1 MSPQSTEPAFQPY
14 DNGSVRYHS
23 ISRKLS
29 ILIGTCN
36 VPNYLV
42 TTVKFQEFVNEL
54 NPRYV
59 VPGRTAMNKELD
71 LLLQGLKG
79 KLCKHLDT
87 WTKKGMTESFLGVT
101 AHFFLRK
108 SHKHFKATLAVRIFP
123 QQHTADQVLDI
134 FKAVLCEW
142 SIEESRTS
150 KVLTNNG
157 SNMVAAFKDLKS
169 SLSDV
174 EDELDDES
182 TNGGVIAD
190 SGPSSSSFQS
200 PTTSDSEKS
209 KSGDKDD
216 FLQMDKDAEEDI

>member
-1 MSPQSTEPAFQPY
+1 M
-14 DNGSVRYHS
+14 
-23 ISRKLS
+23 
-29 ILIGTCN
+29 IGTCN

-87 WTKKGMTESFLGVT
+87 WTKKGMSESFLSVT

-123 QQHTADQVLDI
+123 QQHTADQVLDVL
-134 FKAVLCEW
+134 KAVLCEW
-142 SIEESRTS
+142 SIEESRIS
-150 KVLTNNG
+150 KVLTDNG

-169 SLSDV
+169 SLLDV
-174 EDELDDES
+174 EDELNLWQRS
-182 TNGGVIAD
+182 LIH
-190 SGPSSSSFQS
+190 FHQ
-200 PTTSDSEKS
+200 
-209 KSGDKDD
+209 
-216 FLQMDKDAEEDI
+216 